1 MERAT
6 TREEVIRFEGSLD
19 VERARILLAM
29 ASEAGGGR
37 VILDLSRAREIHDAA
52 LAIICA
58 SLQRLHAEVRGLR
71 GHQEKLI
78 RLLTAG
84 AFGERPGAAA
94 HADAGA

>member
-1 MERAT
+1 MDGTAA
-6 TREEVIRFEGSLD
+6 REEVIRFEGSLD
-19 VERARILLAM
+19 VERARILLEM
-29 ASEAGGGR
+29 ASEAGAGR

-52 LAIICA
+52 LALICA

-84 AFGERPGAAA
+84 AFRERPVVPA